1 MPIRIQ
7 RIDDYDTYSAHL
19 DDFQQR
25 MEGLGTPEGERRAS
39 FSEERAKG
47 DHDAQ
52 RYVAFNGDT
61 VVGWMILKPQH
72 DSLKIEGICSDHRP
86 AFGSGASKAL
96 MVQAVNESL
105 QAGKDGAL
113 TLTNSSQGSG
123 DRFYAYMG
131 FQSYDGDKMRMTP
144 SNHGQVADPPTYPH
158 WQLNAHPT
166 GTYTKRGDEISVASL
181 SFVEKTPQMAVANTI
196 HPTRDAEPT
205 PRERYPMFDQ
215 ALRAIEHSDL
225 PIAKESA
232 EQRATVAA
240 ALAAQAHEGK
250 LTQID
255 HVVGSTKSGR
265 LFAVQGDVEAPES
278 QRVSVGLGAA
288 QLEPMARS
296 FARLEQPVVDQV
308 QAQAPAQAQAQH
320 PHH

>member
-7 RIDDYDTYSAHL
+7 RIDDYDTYSALL
-19 DDFQQR
+19 DDFQRR
-25 MEGLGTPEGERRAS
+25 MDGLGTPEGERRAS

-47 DHDAQ
+47 DRDAQ
-52 RYVAFNGDT
+52 RYVARNDDGV

-72 DSLKIEGICSDHRP
+72 DSLKVEGICSDHRP
-86 AFGSGASKAL
+86 EFGSGVSKAL
-96 MVQAVNESL
+96 MVQGVNESL

-158 WQLNAHPT
+158 WQLNLHPT
-166 GTYTKRGDEISVASL
+166 GTYGKHGNEISVASL
-181 SFVEKTPQMAVANTI
+181 SFVEKTPQMAEARTV
-196 HPTRDAEPT
+196 HPTRDVEPT

-215 ALRAIEHSDL
+215 ALRAIERSDL
-225 PIAKESA
+225 PIAKENA
-232 EQRATVAA
+232 EQHATVAA

-255 HVVGSTKSGR
+255 HVVAGTKGGQ
-265 LFAVQGDVEAPES
+265 LFAVQGDPKEPES
-278 QRVSVGLGAA
+278 LRASVGLGAA

-296 FARLEQPVVDQV
+296 FERLERPVAE
-308 QAQAPAQAQAQH
+308 QAQGPAQAQALH

>member
-1 MPIRIQ
+1 MPITIQ
-7 RIDDYDTYSAHL
+7 RIHDYDTYSAQL

-25 MEGLGTPEGERRAS
+25 MEGLGTPEGDRRAS
-39 FSEERAKG
+39 FSEERAKN

-52 RYVAFNGDT
+52 RYVAYNGDT

-86 AFGSGASKAL
+86 EFGSGVSKAL

-131 FQSYDGDKMRMTP
+131 FQSVDGDKMRMTP

-166 GTYTKRGDEISVASL
+166 GTYTRRGDEISVASL
-181 SFVEKTPQMAVANTI
+181 SFVEKTPLMAEARAI
-196 HPTRDAEPT
+196 HPDRNVEPT

-215 ALRAIEHSDL
+215 ALQAIERSAL

-240 ALAAQAHEGK
+240 ALAAQAHEGR

-255 HVVGSTKSGR
+255 HVVAGTKGGQ
-265 LFAVQGDVEAPES
+265 LFAVQGDPKEPES
-278 QRVSVGLGAA
+278 LRASVALGAA
-288 QLEPMARS
+288 QLEPMTRS
-296 FARLEQPVVDQV
+296 FERLERPVAE
-308 QAQAPAQAQAQH
+308 QAQGPAQAQALH

>member
-7 RIDDYDTYSAHL
+7 RIDDYDTYSALL

-25 MEGLGTPEGERRAS
+25 MEGLGTHEGERRAS
-39 FSEERAKG
+39 FSEERSKG

-52 RYVAFNGDT
+52 RYVAFNDGT

-86 AFGSGASKAL
+86 EFGSGVSKAL

-144 SNHGQVADPPTYPH
+144 SNHGQVSDPPTYPH

-166 GTYTKRGDEISVASL
+166 GTYTKRGNEIAVASL
-181 SFVEKTPQMAVANTI
+181 SFVEKTPVMAEARAI
-196 HPTRDAEPT
+196 HPTRDVEPT
-205 PRERYPMFDQ
+205 PRERHPMFDQ
-215 ALRAIEHSDL
+215 ALREIERGSL
-225 PIAKESA
+225 PITKESA

-240 ALAAQAHEGK
+240 ALAAQAHESGMSR
-250 LTQID
+250 ID
-255 HVVGSTKSGR
+255 HVVASKTGGG
-265 LFAVQGDVEAPES
+265 LIAVQGPLDAPES
-278 QRVSVGLGAA
+278 TRASVALGTAR
-288 QLEPMARS
+288 LEPMARS
-296 FARLEQPVVDQV
+296 FDRLEQPVADRA
-308 QAQAPAQAQAQH
+308 QAHAPAQALH